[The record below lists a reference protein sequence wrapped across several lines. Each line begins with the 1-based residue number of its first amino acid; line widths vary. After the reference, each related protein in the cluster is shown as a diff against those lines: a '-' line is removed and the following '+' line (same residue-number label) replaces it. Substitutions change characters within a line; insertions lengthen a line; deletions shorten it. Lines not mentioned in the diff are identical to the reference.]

1 MVEFITE
8 NFLLLILPILLGGAF
23 GWLMAGLWV
32 QAKRSYR
39 LHNLR
44 KAIVQKEKII
54 VQLEQKIVFLTISKA
69 TAENQSGVV
78 LQSPQEGTLLS
89 SKVKKLEQDLQ
100 DLTIVKQKIIEEN
113 NSLQTQLSKL
123 KRELTNLKAGSTSIG
138 GNISTQLTEPIVKK
152 PNLDKRARHNYF
164 EKFIGALLF
173 IAASVSVLTTFAVI
187 ITLGA
192 ETFQFFADPA
202 VSLWEFFTARQWTP
216 LFAESQR
223 HFGIAPL
230 ITGTL
235 LVTFIALIVGLPL
248 GLGAAI
254 YLSEFASRQVRKFFM
269 PILEILAGI
278 PTVVLG
284 YFALLVVTP
293 LLQSFIPNLNIFNP
307 LSAGL
312 VMGFMILPT
321 VSSISID
328 SMQAVPRHLRE
339 AAYGLGAAKHEVIGK
354 VVVPAALSGIVAAF
368 ILAMSRAIGE
378 TMIVA
383 LAAGQKPT
391 LTLDPRETIATMT
404 SFIVQAATGDQPA
417 GSLASRALFA
427 VGATLFLITLIFNII
442 SQQVVRRF
450 GEKYE

>member
-1 MVEFITE
+1 MAEFIRE
-8 NFLLLILPILLGGAF
+8 NFLLLILLIILGGAV
-23 GWLMAGLWV
+23 GWLMEGLWT
-32 QAKRSYR
+32 QIRRHY
-39 LHNLR
+39 HLR
-44 KAIVQKEKII
+44 K
-54 VQLEQKIVFLTISKA
+54 LRKA
-69 TAENQSGVV
+69 TAEKEKTIAQLQQKIIFQTLSGIIPERQNDFIAKDPKEVT
-78 LQSPQEGTLLS
+78 TLAN
-89 SKVKKLEQDLQ
+89 KVEKLEKELQ
-100 DLTIVKQKIIEEN
+100 TLTITKQKIIKEN
-113 NSLQTQLSKL
+113 RGLQSELNRL
-123 KRELTNLKAGSTSIG
+123 NRELTNLRAEIG
-138 GNISTQLTEPIVKK
+138 TKGNISTK
-152 PNLDKRARHNYF
+152 PPKLAAKRSNFDKRARRNYF
-164 EKFIGALLF
+164 EKVIGFLLF

-187 ITLGA
+187 FTLA
-192 ETFQFFADPA
+192 TETIQFFADPA

-235 LVTFIALIVGLPL
+235 LVTLIALIVGLPL

-254 YLSEFASRQVRKFFM
+254 YLSEFASRQVRKTFM

-278 PTVVLG
+278 PTIVLG

-339 AAYGLGAAKHEVIGK
+339 AAYGLGAAKHEVVGK

-391 LTLDPRETIATMT
+391 LTFDPRETIATMT

-442 SQQVVRRF
+442 SQQVVKRF